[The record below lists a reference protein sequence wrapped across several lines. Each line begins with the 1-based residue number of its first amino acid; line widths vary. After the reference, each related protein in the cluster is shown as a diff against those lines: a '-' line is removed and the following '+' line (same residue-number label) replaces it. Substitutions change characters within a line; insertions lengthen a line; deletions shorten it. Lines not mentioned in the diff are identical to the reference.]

1 MSERGVTAGARLIAR
16 ATLRRQWVAI
26 TAVTLLIGIAGTAV
40 LATAAGARR
49 TATVMDRFGEYSNN
63 ADIEVFFGEV
73 TDEQTQAFA
82 DDPAIA
88 EVAPLRQFA
97 ITFNG
102 NAEILPAAGALDER
116 FGTVV
121 DRPRVIRG
129 RIPDPTKSNEVA
141 IGETLASRLDL
152 DVGGVLEGVS
162 YSPADVAKAS
172 VDDNDPGTNGPA
184 VRLDVVGIVRR
195 PLDLSSRGAKGG
207 VVVMTPAFTHEN
219 IDKIGSW
226 AGTLVR
232 ARAATSTADAIDA
245 ARERFATED
254 TFGITPLEFETD
266 GVRNAIDVLTL
277 ALALFALI
285 AGVAAIVVIAILM
298 NRQLG
303 SAEREQAQLAAL
315 GASRR
320 MRMAAVLLAAIPMIF
335 GGAAIAVVGAAALSP
350 WFPIGIAR
358 RAEPDPGFNID
369 VSVLAAGF
377 LVIALLTLAI
387 ALITALSVTR
397 PAASATA
404 RSAVRPSRLARS
416 ARHAGLSPTTTTG
429 IGFAFETD
437 RGRASVPVRSALVG
451 AIVGV
456 AGVAAVLVYTASFD
470 HLVATPAQHGW
481 SMSGVVRVDD
491 DSGLV
496 PARCKVRNSD
506 FQNNPNFAVAG
517 LACIDSMEI
526 EGRSVTV
533 WGFQSLRGILAPSI
547 VRGRAAQAADEIT
560 LGGVTLDAIGKRIG
574 DRVTVTSDAGPLD
587 YEIVG
592 QQVLP
597 SPGSLDPL
605 PIADNAGLTAEG
617 FDRTIT
623 GAGDIPDWNSFATLA
638 PGRESSNF
646 PPISVPF
653 SSQAPHVDV
662 GGGVALELPV
672 VPDEL
677 TRIQDV
683 DSLPLLLGG
692 FLAFLGLA
700 AVTHTLFASVRRRGH
715 DLAILR
721 ALGFRRSQVRGTIAW
736 EAAALSLVGLVAG
749 IRLGILIGRL
759 AWTTVADNLGVF
771 SSITVPIG
779 ALLALGAATL
789 LVVILIGV
797 VSSRRATRVSPA
809 TALTVE

>member
-1 MSERGVTAGARLIAR
+1 MRQRGGLAGARLIGR
-16 ATLRRQWVAI
+16 ATLRRQWLAI
-26 TAVTLLIGIAGTAV
+26 AIVTLLIGIAGAAV

-49 TATVMDRFGEYSNN
+49 TATVMDRFGEFSNN

-73 TDEQTQAFA
+73 TDDQMRAFEEDA
-82 DDPAIA
+82 AIA

-97 ITFNG
+97 ITFKG
-102 NAEILPAAGALDER
+102 NSEFLPAAGALDER

-129 RIPDPTKSNEVA
+129 RVPDLAKPNEVA
-141 IGETLASRLDL
+141 IGETLAASLDL

-162 YSPADVAKAS
+162 YSPADVAQAS
-172 VDDNDPGTNGPA
+172 VDDSDPGTNGPP

-207 VVVMTPAFTHEN
+207 VVVMTPAFTEAN
-219 IDKIGSW
+219 IDRIGSW

-232 ARAATSTADAIDA
+232 ARATNSAAEAIDA
-245 ARERFATED
+245 ARKGFATEE
-254 TFGITPLEFETD
+254 TFGITPLEFETE
-266 GVRNAIDVLTL
+266 GVQDAIDVLTL

-285 AGVAAIVVIAILM
+285 AGVAAIVVVAILI

-303 SAEREQAQLAAL
+303 LAEREQAQLAAL

-320 MRMAAVLLAAIPMIF
+320 TRAAAVLLAAAPMIF
-335 GGAAIAVVGAAALSP
+335 GGAALAVVGAASVSP
-350 WFPIGIAR
+350 WFPIGVAR
-358 RAEPDPGFNID
+358 RAEPNSGFD
-369 VSVLAAGF
+369 LDFTVLVLGF
-377 LVIALLTLAI
+377 LAIVLVTLAI
-387 ALITALSVTR
+387 AVVAALRVTGSVGAT
-397 PAASATA
+397 TA
-404 RSAVRPSRLARS
+404 RPTLRPSRLARS
-416 ARHAGLSPTTTTG
+416 ARQAGLAPTTTTG

-456 AGVAAVLVYTASFD
+456 AGVAAVLVYAASFD

-496 PARCKVRNSD
+496 PAHCKVRNSD
-506 FQNNPNFAVAG
+506 FQRNPNFVVAG
-517 LACIDSMEI
+517 IACTDSMEI

-533 WGFQSLRGILAPSI
+533 WGFQSLRGVLAPSI
-547 VRGRAAQAADEIT
+547 VRGRAAQEADEIT
-560 LGGVTLDAIGKRIG
+560 LGGVTLDAIRKRIG
-574 DRVTVTSDAGPLD
+574 DHVTVTSDAGPLD

-592 QQVLP
+592 QQLLP
-597 SPGSLDPL
+597 SPASMDPL
-605 PIADNAGLTAEG
+605 PIADNAGVTAEG
-617 FDRTIT
+617 FDRTVT
-623 GAGDIPDWNSFATLA
+623 GAGDAPDWHSFATLV
-638 PGRESSNF
+638 PDRRTSDF
-646 PPISVPF
+646 PPVSVPF
-653 SSQAPHVDV
+653 SSEAQHVDV
-662 GGGVALELPV
+662 GAGVALELPV
-672 VPDEL
+672 APDEL
-677 TRIQDV
+677 TRIREV
-683 DSLPLLLGG
+683 DSLPLLLGA
-692 FLAFLGLA
+692 FLAFLGLS
-700 AVTHTLFASVRRRGH
+700 AVAHTLFVSVRRRGH

-749 IRLGILIGRL
+749 IPVGILVGRL
-759 AWTTVADNLGVF
+759 AWTTVADNLGVV

-789 LVVILIGV
+789 LVVVLIGV
-797 VSSRRATRVSPA
+797 VSSRRATRMSPA
-809 TALTVE
+809 AALTVE